1 LLDNIKSVH
10 YNPIAVKAGL
20 YLVSTPIGNMED
32 ITLRAIR
39 ILKEVDIIASEDT
52 RRSGLLLKKYN
63 IEKPLLSYHDH
74 NKVER
79 TPEIIEK
86 LKNGKSF
93 ALISD
98 SGTPGI
104 SDPGFYLVR
113 EAIKEGIP
121 IIPIPGPTA
130 LISGLIVSGLPT
142 DRFAFEGFLPRR
154 KGRRRKRLQRLVN
167 EERTMIFFE
176 APHRLLYFLQDLQEI
191 LGDRRIAVLRELTKK
206 FEDIERGRVSEF
218 ISIYRQKRPK
228 GEFVIVVE
236 GNKSYANKDQ

>member
-1 LLDNIKSVH
+1 MLES
-10 YNPIAVKAGL
+10 GL

-39 ILKEVDIIASEDT
+39 VLKEVDVIASEDT

-74 NKVER
+74 NKMER
-79 TPEIIEK
+79 TPQIIKRIKGGE
-86 LKNGKSF
+86 SF

-104 SDPGFYLVR
+104 SDPGFYLVK

-121 IIPIPGPTA
+121 VVPIPGPTA

-154 KGRRRKRLQRLVN
+154 KGRRRKRLQQLVN

-191 LGDRRIAVLRELTKK
+191 LGNRRIAVLRELTKK
-206 FEDIERGRVSEF
+206 FEDTERGLVSEF
-218 ISIYRQKRPK
+218 INTYKQKKPK

-236 GNKSYANKDQ
+236 GKKSYANKD

>member
-1 LLDNIKSVH
+1 MLDNIKSVH

>member
-1 LLDNIKSVH
+1 MK
-10 YNPIAVKAGL
+10 PGL

-32 ITLRAIR
+32 ITLRAIG

-63 IEKPLLSYHDH
+63 IKKPLLSYYDH
-74 NKVER
+74 NKLER
-79 TPEIIEK
+79 TPEIIKRIKE
-86 LKNGKSF
+86 GESF
-93 ALISD
+93 ALVSD
-98 SGTPGI
+98 AGTPGI

-121 IIPIPGPTA
+121 VIPIPGPTA
-130 LISGLIVSGLPT
+130 LISGLVVSGLPT

-154 KGRRRKRLQRLVN
+154 KGRRRKRLQQLVD
-167 EERTMIFFE
+167 EERTMVFFE

-191 LGDRRIAVLRELTKK
+191 LGDRHIAVSRELTKK
-206 FEDIERGRVSEF
+206 FEDIERGNVSDF
-218 ISIYRQKRPK
+218 LDTYKQKKPK

-236 GNKSYANKDQ
+236 GSKSYANKD